1 MTHPELTARRVG
13 RRSWASAL
21 WGRWPTW
28 FAIALTAL
36 TAGDPGSPKGLSEA
50 LLLFAL
56 GYLSAAVLRRRGATW
71 ILAVIA
77 VAALAA
83 LRLQDLVEPTV
94 VLLAAALAL
103 VIWGS
108 ARGQLWPPGAVMV
121 ESAGMAIFAAIALG
135 AMAVDRELGLY
146 IVAAGWAGHAAW
158 DFFHLRYDKVVAR
171 SFAEWCGIF
180 DLLGAVSI
188 LLVSLL

>member
-1 MTHPELTARRVG
+1 
-13 RRSWASAL
+13 
-21 WGRWPTW
+21 
-28 FAIALTAL
+28 L